1 MDHDMG
7 SSPPAGPEWNRGDSR
22 AGEEAWLMAQLT
34 VPPGMHSP
42 AGKLEVCPKGT
53 ETHSRLGWLVTVRA
67 DALTKLLLFSKPSLP
82 VKC

>member
-1 MDHDMG
+1 
-7 SSPPAGPEWNRGDSR
+7 
-22 AGEEAWLMAQLT
+22 MAQLT